1 MNARGFLLLEVMLAV
16 TLSVLAGVAGFA
28 LLTRLSDRVTRSQ
41 DTLVASDIACSALAM
56 IESGIATAENL
67 HGSVQTDV
75 IALEAAG
82 SGTLV
87 RDPSFTLEIDT
98 APTQWTGLV
107 QVDVRVLRVED
118 EAEVYAVSQ
127 LIRSEGGLR

>member
-28 LLTRLSDRVTRSQ
+28 LLARLSDRVTRSQ

-56 IESGIATAENL
+56 IESGVATAENL

-75 IALEAAG
+75 IALEDAG

-118 EAEVYAVSQ
+118 ESEVYAVSQ